1 MPLAPSFSFQVKKNK
16 QTEVVLGGRKGG
28 QVGRTRKK
36 KKQNKNAM
44 EEKMENG
51 KIWFNFTKR
60 IVKNG
65 NKS

>member
-36 KKQNKNAM
+36 KKQNRNAM
-44 EEKMENG
+44 EEKMKRKENIG
-51 KIWFNFTKR
+51 F
-60 IVKNG
+60 
-65 NKS
+65 